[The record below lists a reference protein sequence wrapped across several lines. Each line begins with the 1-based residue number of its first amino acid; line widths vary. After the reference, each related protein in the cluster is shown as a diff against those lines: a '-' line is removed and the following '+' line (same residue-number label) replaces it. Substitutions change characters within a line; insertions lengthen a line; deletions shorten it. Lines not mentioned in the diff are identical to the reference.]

1 MSNIKLIAL
10 DLDGTLFNS
19 QSKIS
24 SGNLAAIKS
33 ATEKG
38 IYIVIS
44 SGRPFCGLPFEQLE
58 GTGIQ
63 YAITTNG
70 SAIYDITTK
79 GCIYENCMDR
89 SITTPILS
97 FLLSKDI
104 HMDAFIHG
112 DAISPKKCLEAAY
125 KLASP
130 APLKKYIIE
139 SRTRVEDLPRY
150 LEENNLE
157 IQKMTLNFYPD
168 EKGILVDREEVKAFL
183 LQNPNITCVSG
194 GYNNLEFTKAG
205 VDKGEG
211 LKMLARYLHVP
222 MEDTMA
228 VGDTENDISILKA
241 AAIGV
246 AMANATEDVKAVA
259 DEITLS
265 NDEDGVAAII
275 SKYTF

>member
-19 QSKIS
+19 QSSIS
-24 SGNLAAIKS
+24 DGNLAAIRQ
-33 ATEKG
+33 AVEKG

-44 SGRPFCGLPFEQLE
+44 SGRPLCGLPFAQLE
-58 GTGIQ
+58 HTGIR

-79 GCIYENCMDR
+79 ECIYENCMEP
-89 SITTPILS
+89 SVTAPILD

-104 HMDAFIHG
+104 HMDAFIQG
-112 DAISPKKCLEAAY
+112 DAFSPEKCLDAAY
-125 KLASP
+125 KLAAP

-139 SRTRVEDLPRY
+139 SRSRVADLPEF
-150 LEENNLE
+150 LKKNNLK

-168 EKGILVDREEVKAFL
+168 EHGVLVDREEVKEFL
-183 LQNPNITCVSG
+183 LNNPDITCVSG
-194 GYNNLEFTKAG
+194 GYHNLEFTKAG
-205 VDKGEG
+205 VDKGTG
-211 LKMLARYLHVP
+211 LKELAGYLHIH
-222 MEDTMA
+222 MNDTMA

-241 AAIGV
+241 AAVGV
-246 AMANATEDVKAVA
+246 AMANATMEVKAIA

-265 NDEDGVAAII
+265 NDEDGAAAII
-275 SKYTF
+275 SKYAF

>member
-10 DLDGTLFNS
+10 DLDGTLFNN

-24 SGNLAAIKS
+24 DGNLAAIRK

-44 SGRPFCGLPFEQLE
+44 SGRPFCGLPFAQLD
-58 GTGIQ
+58 GTGIR

-70 SAIYDITTK
+70 SAIYDIITK
-79 GCIYENCMDR
+79 QCIYEDCMDS
-89 SITTPILS
+89 SITSPILD

-112 DAISPKKCLEAAY
+112 DAVSPKKCLAAAY

-139 SRTRVEDLPRY
+139 SRTRVDDLPEY
-150 LEENNLE
+150 LKENHFE

-168 EKGILVDREEVKAFL
+168 ENGVLVDRNEVKEFL
-183 LQNPNITCVSG
+183 LNNKNITCVSG
-194 GYNNLEFTKAG
+194 GYHNLEFTKAG
-205 VDKGEG
+205 VDKGAG
-211 LKMLARYLHVP
+211 LKKLAEYLHIN
-222 MEDTMA
+222 MNDTMA

-246 AMANATEDVKAVA
+246 AMANATEDVKAIA

-265 NDEDGVAAII
+265 NDEDGVASII
-275 SKYTF
+275 SKYAF